1 MMKKLM
7 LIYYNIVANIV
18 AVLTILYLVL
28 TAYLMNFGNSF
39 ITSQGWHVVILGGLI
54 LVIIFGMEVAKKKFP
69 DDFFEF
75 IIENAGLLCIAWLT
89 LVVRAFGVT
98 VLKHAADLAL
108 DEWMQQVIQR
118 AAIVQVGIFAI
129 TNGIVVAKIIRY
141 FARKR
146 SLAHYE

>member
-1 MMKKLM
+1 MKKLM
-7 LIYYNIVANIV
+7 LIYYNIV

-39 ITSQGWHVVILGGLI
+39 ITSQGWHVVILGALI

-75 IIENAGLLCIAWLT
+75 IIENAGLLSIAWLT
-89 LVVRAFGVT
+89 LVVRSFGVT

-118 AAIVQVGIFAI
+118 AAIVQIGIFAI

-146 SLAHYE
+146 ALANNE

>member
-1 MMKKLM
+1 MKKIM
-7 LIYYNIVANIV
+7 LIYYNIV

-28 TAYLMNFGNSF
+28 TATVMNLGNTF
-39 ITSQGWHVVILGGLI
+39 ITTQGWHVVILSALI
-54 LVIIFGMEVAKKKFP
+54 LVIIFGMEFAKKKFP

-98 VLKHAADLAL
+98 VLKHVADLSL

-118 AAIVQVGIFAI
+118 AGVVQIGIFAI

-141 FARKR
+141 FIRKR
-146 SLAHYE
+146 SLANNE

>member
-7 LIYYNIVANIV
+7 LIYYNIV

-28 TAYLMNFGNSF
+28 TATLMNLGNAF
-39 ITSQGWHVVILGGLI
+39 ITTQGWHVVILSVLI
-54 LVIIFGMEVAKKKFP
+54 LVIVFGMEVAKKKFP

-75 IIENAGLLCIAWLT
+75 IIENAGLLSIAWLT

-118 AAIVQVGIFAI
+118 AGIVQIGIFAI

-141 FARKR
+141 FVKKR
-146 SLAHYE
+146 SLAHNE

>member
-1 MMKKLM
+1 MKKIM
-7 LIYYNIVANIV
+7 LIYYNIV

-28 TAYLMNFGNSF
+28 TATVMNLGNSF
-39 ITSQGWHVVILGGLI
+39 IRNQGWHVVILSALI
-54 LVIIFGMEVAKKKFP
+54 LVIIFGMEFAKKKFP

-98 VLKHAADLAL
+98 VLKHVADLSL

-118 AAIVQVGIFAI
+118 AGVVQIGIFAI

-141 FARKR
+141 FIRKR
-146 SLAHYE
+146 SLANNE

>member
-1 MMKKLM
+1 MKKLM
-7 LIYYNIVANIV
+7 LIYYNIV

-28 TAYLMNFGNSF
+28 TAYLMNFGNPF
-39 ITSQGWHVVILGGLI
+39 ITSQGWHVVILGALI
-54 LVIIFGMEVAKKKFP
+54 LVMIFGMEVAKKRFP
-69 DDFFEF
+69 DDLFEF

-89 LVVRAFGVT
+89 LVIRAFGVT

>member
-1 MMKKLM
+1 MMKKIM
-7 LIYYNIVANIV
+7 LIYYNIV

-28 TAYLMNFGNSF
+28 TATVMNLGNTF
-39 ITSQGWHVVILGGLI
+39 ITTQGWHVVILSALI
-54 LVIIFGMEVAKKKFP
+54 LVIIFGMEFAKKKFP

-98 VLKHAADLAL
+98 VLKHAADLSL

-118 AAIVQVGIFAI
+118 AGVVQIGIFAI
-129 TNGIVVAKIIRY
+129 TNGIVVVKIIRY
-141 FARKR
+141 FVRKR
-146 SLAHYE
+146 SLANNE

>member
-1 MMKKLM
+1 MKKLM
-7 LIYYNIVANIV
+7 LIYYNIV

-28 TAYLMNFGNSF
+28 TATLMNLGNAF
-39 ITSQGWHVVILGGLI
+39 ITTQGWHVVILSVLI
-54 LVIIFGMEVAKKKFP
+54 LVIVFGMEFAKKKFP

>member
-1 MMKKLM
+1 M
-7 LIYYNIVANIV
+7 LIYYNIV

-28 TAYLMNFGNSF
+28 TATLMNLGNAF
-39 ITSQGWHVVILGGLI
+39 ITTQGWHVVILSILI
-54 LVIIFGMEVAKKKFP
+54 LVIVFGMEFAKKKFP

-75 IIENAGLLCIAWLT
+75 IIENAELLCIAWLT

-98 VLKHAADLAL
+98 VLKHATDLAL

-118 AAIVQVGIFAI
+118 AAIVQIGIFAI

-141 FARKR
+141 FVRKR
-146 SLAHYE
+146 SLAHNE

>member
-7 LIYYNIVANIV
+7 LIYYNIV

-28 TAYLMNFGNSF
+28 TATLMNLGNAF
-39 ITSQGWHVVILGGLI
+39 ITTQGWHVVILSVLI
-54 LVIIFGMEVAKKKFP
+54 LVIVFGMEFAKKKFP
-69 DDFFEF
+69 AVFFEF

-98 VLKHAADLAL
+98 VLKYATDLAL

-118 AAIVQVGIFAI
+118 AGVVQIVIFAI

-141 FARKR
+141 FVRKR
-146 SLAHYE
+146 SLAHNE

>member
-1 MMKKLM
+1 MKKLM
-7 LIYYNIVANIV
+7 LIYYNIV

-129 TNGIVVAKIIRY
+129 TNGIVVAKIIRH
-141 FARKR
+141 FIRKR
-146 SLAHYE
+146 SLVNNE

>member
-1 MMKKLM
+1 MKKLM
-7 LIYYNIVANIV
+7 LIYYNIV

-28 TAYLMNFGNSF
+28 TATLMNLGNAF
-39 ITSQGWHVVILGGLI
+39 ITTQGWHVVILSVLI
-54 LVIIFGMEVAKKKFP
+54 LVIVFGMEFAKKKFP

-118 AAIVQVGIFAI
+118 AGIVQVGIFAI

>member
-7 LIYYNIVANIV
+7 LIYYNIV

-28 TAYLMNFGNSF
+28 TAYLMNFGNSL
-39 ITSQGWHVVILGGLI
+39 ITSQGWHVMILGTLI

>member
-1 MMKKLM
+1 M
-7 LIYYNIVANIV
+7 LIYYNIV

-28 TAYLMNFGNSF
+28 TATLMNLGNAF
-39 ITSQGWHVVILGGLI
+39 ITTQGWHVVILSVLI
-54 LVIIFGMEVAKKKFP
+54 LVIVFGMEFAKKKFP

-118 AAIVQVGIFAI
+118 AGIVQVGIFAI

>member
-1 MMKKLM
+1 MKKLM
-7 LIYYNIVANIV
+7 LIYYNIVA
-18 AVLTILYLVL
+18 VLTILYLVQ
-28 TAYLMNFGNSF
+28 TAYLMNFGNPF
-39 ITSQGWHVVILGGLI
+39 ITSQGWHVVILGALI
-54 LVIIFGMEVAKKKFP
+54 LVIIFGMEVAKKRFP
-69 DDFFEF
+69 DDLFEF

-89 LVVRAFGVT
+89 LVIRAFGVT

>member
-1 MMKKLM
+1 MKQLM
-7 LIYYNIVANIV
+7 LIYYNIV

-28 TAYLMNFGNSF
+28 TAYLMNFGNPF
-39 ITSQGWHVVILGGLI
+39 ITSQGWHVVILGALI
-54 LVIIFGMEVAKKKFP
+54 LVIIFGMEVAKKRFP
-69 DDFFEF
+69 DDLFEF

-89 LVVRAFGVT
+89 LVIRAFGVT

>member
-1 MMKKLM
+1 M
-7 LIYYNIVANIV
+7 LIYYNIV

-39 ITSQGWHVVILGGLI
+39 ITSQGWHVMILGTLI

-108 DEWMQQVIQR
+108 DEWVQQVIQR

-141 FARKR
+141 FVRKR
-146 SLAHYE
+146 SLAHNE

>member
-1 MMKKLM
+1 MKKMM
-7 LIYYNIVANIV
+7 LIYYNIV

-28 TAYLMNFGNSF
+28 TATLMNLGNAF
-39 ITSQGWHVVILGGLI
+39 ITTQGWHVVILSVLI
-54 LVIIFGMEVAKKKFP
+54 LVIVFGMEFAKKKFP

-98 VLKHAADLAL
+98 VLKHATDLAL
-108 DEWMQQVIQR
+108 DEWLQQVIQR
-118 AAIVQVGIFAI
+118 AGVVQIGIFAI
-129 TNGIVVAKIIRY
+129 TNGIVIAKIIRY

-146 SLAHYE
+146 FLANQK

>member
-7 LIYYNIVANIV
+7 LIYYNIV

-39 ITSQGWHVVILGGLI
+39 ITSQGWHVMILGTLI
-54 LVIIFGMEVAKKKFP
+54 LVIIFGMEVAKKRFP
-69 DDFFEF
+69 DDLFEF

-89 LVVRAFGVT
+89 LVIRAFGVT

>member
-1 MMKKLM
+1 MKKLM

>member
-1 MMKKLM
+1 MKKIM
-7 LIYYNIVANIV
+7 LIYYNIV

-28 TAYLMNFGNSF
+28 TATVMNLGNIF
-39 ITSQGWHVVILGGLI
+39 ITTQGWHVVILSALI
-54 LVIIFGMEVAKKKFP
+54 LVIIFGMEFAKKKFP

-98 VLKHAADLAL
+98 VLKHAADLSL

-118 AAIVQVGIFAI
+118 AGVVQIGIFAI
-129 TNGIVVAKIIRY
+129 TNGIVVVKIIRY
-141 FARKR
+141 FVRKR
-146 SLAHYE
+146 SLANNE

>member
-7 LIYYNIVANIV
+7 LIYYNIV

-28 TAYLMNFGNSF
+28 TAYLMNFGNPF
-39 ITSQGWHVVILGGLI
+39 ITSQGWHVVILGALI

-75 IIENAGLLCIAWLT
+75 IIENAGLLSIAWLT

-118 AAIVQVGIFAI
+118 AAIVQIGIFAI
-129 TNGIVVAKIIRY
+129 TNGIVIAKIIRY
-141 FARKR
+141 FVRKR
-146 SLAHYE
+146 SLAHNE

>member
-1 MMKKLM
+1 MMKKIM
-7 LIYYNIVANIV
+7 LIYYNIV

-28 TAYLMNFGNSF
+28 TATVMNLGNSF
-39 ITSQGWHVVILGGLI
+39 IRSQGWHVVILSALI
-54 LVIIFGMEVAKKKFP
+54 LVIIFGMEFAKKKFP

-98 VLKHAADLAL
+98 VLKHVADLSL

-118 AAIVQVGIFAI
+118 AGVVQIGIFAI

-141 FARKR
+141 FIRKR
-146 SLAHYE
+146 SLANNE

>member
-1 MMKKLM
+1 MKKLM
-7 LIYYNIVANIV
+7 LIYYNIV

-39 ITSQGWHVVILGGLI
+39 ITSQGWHVVILGALI

-75 IIENAGLLCIAWLT
+75 IIENAGLLSIAWLT

-118 AAIVQVGIFAI
+118 AAIVQIGIFAI
-129 TNGIVVAKIIRY
+129 TNGIVIAKIIRY
-141 FARKR
+141 FVRKR
-146 SLAHYE
+146 SLAHNE

>member
-1 MMKKLM
+1 M
-7 LIYYNIVANIV
+7 LIYYNIV

-28 TAYLMNFGNSF
+28 TATLMNLGNAY
-39 ITSQGWHVVILGGLI
+39 ITTQGWHVVILGVLI
-54 LVIIFGMEVAKKKFP
+54 LVIVFGMEFAKKKFP

-98 VLKHAADLAL
+98 VLKHATDLAL
-108 DEWMQQVIQR
+108 DEWMQQVIHR
-118 AAIVQVGIFAI
+118 SGVVQIGIFAI

>member
-1 MMKKLM
+1 M
-7 LIYYNIVANIV
+7 LIYYNIV

-28 TAYLMNFGNSF
+28 TATLMNLGNAF
-39 ITSQGWHVVILGGLI
+39 ITTQGWHVVILSVLI
-54 LVIIFGMEVAKKKFP
+54 LVIVFGMEFAKKKFP

-75 IIENAGLLCIAWLT
+75 IIENAGLLSIAWLT

>member
-7 LIYYNIVANIV
+7 LIYYNIV

-54 LVIIFGMEVAKKKFP
+54 LVIIFGMEVAKKRFP
-69 DDFFEF
+69 DDLFEF

-129 TNGIVVAKIIRY
+129 SNGIVVAKIIRY

>member
-7 LIYYNIVANIV
+7 LIYYNIV

-39 ITSQGWHVVILGGLI
+39 ITSQGWHVVILGALI

-75 IIENAGLLCIAWLT
+75 IIENAGLLSIAWLT

-118 AAIVQVGIFAI
+118 AAIVQIGIFAI

-141 FARKR
+141 FVRKR
-146 SLAHYE
+146 SLAHNE

>member
-1 MMKKLM
+1 MKKLM
-7 LIYYNIVANIV
+7 LIYYNIV

-39 ITSQGWHVVILGGLI
+39 ITSQGWHVVILGALI

-75 IIENAGLLCIAWLT
+75 IIENAGLLFIAWLT

>member
-1 MMKKLM
+1 MKKLM
-7 LIYYNIVANIV
+7 LIYYNIV

-28 TAYLMNFGNSF
+28 TATLMNLGTAFL
-39 ITSQGWHVVILGGLI
+39 TTQGWHVVILSILI
-54 LVIIFGMEVAKKKFP
+54 LVIVFGMEFAKKKFP

-98 VLKHAADLAL
+98 VLKYATDLAL

-118 AAIVQVGIFAI
+118 AGVVQIVIFAI

-146 SLAHYE
+146 ILANQK

>member
-1 MMKKLM
+1 MKKLM
-7 LIYYNIVANIV
+7 LIYYNIV

-28 TAYLMNFGNSF
+28 TATVMNLGNAF
-39 ITSQGWHVVILGGLI
+39 ITTQGWHVVILSILI
-54 LVIIFGMEVAKKKFP
+54 LVIVFGMEFAKKKFP

-98 VLKHAADLAL
+98 VLKYATDLAL
-108 DEWMQQVIQR
+108 DEWMQQVIGR
-118 AAIVQVGIFAI
+118 ASVVQIVIFAI

-141 FARKR
+141 YVRKR
-146 SLAHYE
+146 VIANN

>member
-1 MMKKLM
+1 MKKLM
-7 LIYYNIVANIV
+7 LIYYNIV

-28 TAYLMNFGNSF
+28 TAYLMNFGNPF
-39 ITSQGWHVVILGGLI
+39 ITSKGWHVVILGALI
-54 LVIIFGMEVAKKKFP
+54 LVIIFGMEVAKKRFP
-69 DDFFEF
+69 DDLFEF

-89 LVVRAFGVT
+89 LVIRAFGVT

>member
-1 MMKKLM
+1 MMKKIM
-7 LIYYNIVANIV
+7 LIYYNIV

-28 TAYLMNFGNSF
+28 TATVMNLGNSF
-39 ITSQGWHVVILGGLI
+39 IRSQGWHVVILSALI
-54 LVIIFGMEVAKKKFP
+54 LVIIFGMEFAKKKFP

-98 VLKHAADLAL
+98 VLKHAADLSL

-118 AAIVQVGIFAI
+118 AGVVQIGIFAI
-129 TNGIVVAKIIRY
+129 TNGIVVVKIIRY
-141 FARKR
+141 FVRKR
-146 SLAHYE
+146 SLANNE